1 MQVGYISDNLDYDP
15 NDPNDSAYILNPF
28 NSYLTPVYSERNST
42 SYVTYELTD
51 YIYEIKE
58 KATTKTLDG
67 YDFKN
72 SIAIS
77 CYDYALNES
86 TFQIPLP
93 DDITE
98 FYFTES
104 ELVLSEN
111 EVFTLE
117 PKSYPGTEWSEFLV
131 YNVWDNDVVNVVG
144 NKLVAVGK
152 GETTV
157 AVQNPTTG
165 DYVYLD
171 VRVLGEGDPGYQYY
185 DKPVAEEF
193 TLVSYETLKAYYN
206 VSTDE
211 RDIGTTGSITTFN
224 GRQSLKMFPSESV
237 GINYRL
243 MAYFPNDTEIRVES
257 SNTDIVEI
265 EIVDGKVIVTAK
277 AEGYGSVTLSV
288 YLDGQMTYYSETV
301 DIEVKDPYITSGPS
315 LKHYFG
321 LGGVVTFPDRL
332 DLTDIAAFAFSN
344 YDWVAKG
351 ENDEISE
358 EEPAET
364 KQWFIGEDTITK
376 VIIPEGVKTIGA
388 YAFAN
393 LTALEEIVLP
403 STIQS
408 IEYGAFYNCVS
419 LTKVTGIENVQLIN
433 KAAFYNCPIEGKLDL
448 SGAYAVSDNAFAINT
463 SDTDLLTTIS
473 AKFVDS
479 KGNSTHPKM
488 TVIKKDGKITG
499 YRWNLAGI
507 TEVTLPDTL
516 KSIGAYTFTNQYKLE
531 KVSVAADSVKLGQ
544 YVFSGCLAL
553 KDIDIN
559 SQVIPS
565 GAFFGCYSLT
575 NFKIGPSVAVIGEYA
590 FHQTSI
596 ESFTV
601 DKDNKTFAA
610 QADGAYLISADGTT
624 LLMVAPKTSSTFEL
638 LGSSVYKIGD
648 AAFSGNLFVTSAII
662 PTVTEVGEYAFADC
676 EKLTSVSLGVLD
688 VIGDWAFA
696 NTAISA
702 VPVFSPNLKK
712 IGAYSF
718 AYSNITEVYIPEG
731 MEIGEAAFAECVKL
745 ATVVI
750 ADNVVIGAS
759 AFMTDPY
766 CQIHQH
772 LDTNY
777 NVNDYSYIDMDTGVR
792 VYYFNFKSALTTL
805 TIGDN
810 VKIGDGAFYYASDL
824 VEVTLG
830 SGAYIGNSAF
840 YNAQSLTTVHGLSEA
855 IYIGDFAF
863 SGDSFVVYAD
873 ASLADGTEYI
883 KNNSYIL
890 KYFSAPLTSVDI
902 SSATYVGERAFHY
915 CDQLTTVVLN
925 PELSS
930 IGTYA
935 FANCDKLT
943 SINIENVK
951 YIGECAFAETGLVS
965 VDISGAKT
973 VGEYA
978 FAYCP
983 ALVEITFGKSC
994 ELVAEG
1000 AFASSK
1006 KLATVNNLNYV
1017 SNIESYAFAYTAI
1030 TNIDLSGAISLGDQ
1044 VFIKENFTNID
1055 LKLGNVLNKIGD
1067 NPFAMCIIDLEDM
1080 KRTVKTDTFNG
1091 RPIYSETY
1099 SYDISENVRIID
1111 GSIYA
1116 VVPAGLE
1123 LITYIGDAARVKVA
1137 DGTVRIS
1144 SYAFA
1149 GSSVADVT
1157 FPYTLEAIGHKAF
1170 YGCTNLSSV
1179 TFASYKAPILEE
1191 EYDAEYFES
1200 YDHIPTIGEFKYSYI
1215 LYNGKTET
1223 RIIKGLGFIPYYAWG
1238 AAARPSNV
1246 FYGANFKDY
1255 IGHVDGN
1262 IAMIRPVNG
1271 TGYDTFVYAQYF
1283 DYVKDGAQ
1291 AADDVT
1297 LNAVNAIQKLAA
1309 INRIN
1314 LTHEEL
1320 VKAAREAYNK
1330 IATAEQRALI
1340 STWLTDDGSQSL
1352 EAVLTSAERRIE
1364 ALKSAQNMIV
1374 PEDDLDEAVEEDNYV
1389 WVWITVS
1396 VMLVGGV
1403 LAVVVIREKDK
1414 KKAGK
1419 TEDEDEEEW

>member
-1 MQVGYISDNLDYDP
+1 
-15 NDPNDSAYILNPF
+15 
-28 NSYLTPVYSERNST
+28 
-42 SYVTYELTD
+42 
-51 YIYEIKE
+51 
-58 KATTKTLDG
+58 
-67 YDFKN
+67 
-72 SIAIS
+72 
-77 CYDYALNES
+77 
-86 TFQIPLP
+86 
-93 DDITE
+93 
-98 FYFTES
+98 
-104 ELVLSEN
+104 
-111 EVFTLE
+111 
-117 PKSYPGTEWSEFLV
+117 
-131 YNVWDNDVVNVVG
+131 
-144 NKLVAVGK
+144 
-152 GETTV
+152 
-157 AVQNPTTG
+157 
-165 DYVYLD
+165 
-171 VRVLGEGDPGYQYY
+171 
-185 DKPVAEEF
+185 
-193 TLVSYETLKAYYN
+193 
-206 VSTDE
+206 
-211 RDIGTTGSITTFN
+211 
-224 GRQSLKMFPSESV
+224 MFPSESV

-243 MAYFPNDTEIRVES
+243 MAYFPSSTEIRVES
-257 SNTDIVEI
+257 SNSDIVEI
-265 EIVDGKVIVTAK
+265 EIVNGKVIVTAK
-277 AEGYGSVTLSV
+277 AEGYGSVTLNV
-288 YLDGQMTYYSETV
+288 YLDGQMTYYSETI

-321 LGGVVTFPDRL
+321 LGGVVIFPDRL
-332 DLTDIAAFAFSN
+332 ELTDIGAFAFSN

-376 VIIPEGVKTIGA
+376 IIIPEGVKTIGA

-408 IEYGAFYNCVS
+408 IEYGAFYNCIS

-433 KAAFYNCPIEGKLDL
+433 KAAFYNCPIQGKLDL

-463 SDTDLLTTIS
+463 SDTDLLSTIS
-473 AKFVDS
+473 PKFVDS

-488 TVIKKDGKITG
+488 TTVKDKDGAVVG

-516 KSIGAYTFTNQYKLE
+516 KSIGAYTFANQYKLE
-531 KVSVAADSVKLGQ
+531 KVSVAADSVKLGK
-544 YVFSGCLAL
+544 YVFSGCIAL

-565 GAFFGCYSLT
+565 GAFFGCYSLRS
-575 NFKIGPSVAVIGEYA
+575 FKIGASVGVIGEYA

-601 DKDNKTFAA
+601 DANNKTFAA

-624 LLMVAPKTSSTFEL
+624 LLMVAPKISSTFEL
-638 LGSSVYKIGD
+638 IGSSVYKIGN
-648 AAFSGNLFVTSAII
+648 AAFSGNLNVTTVNI

-676 EKLTSVSLGVLD
+676 ERLTSVSLGVLD
-688 VIGDWAFA
+688 VIGDWSFA
-696 NTAISA
+696 NTSLSTI
-702 VPVFSPNLKK
+702 PVFSPNLNK

-731 MEIGEAAFAECVKL
+731 MVIGEAAFAECVKL
-745 ATVVI
+745 TTVQI

-766 CQIHQH
+766 CEIHQH
-772 LDTNY
+772 LETEYD
-777 NVNDYSYIDMDTGVR
+777 VNKYSYIDMQTGVR
-792 VYYFNFKSALTTL
+792 VYYFNFMSALTSL
-805 TIGDN
+805 TIGNN
-810 VKIGDGAFYYASDL
+810 VVIGDGAFYYASDL

-840 YNAQSLTTVHGLSEA
+840 YNAQSLTTVNGLSEA
-855 IYIGDFAF
+855 LYIGDFAF
-863 SGDSFVVYAD
+863 SGDSFVVYSD
-873 ASLADGTEYI
+873 PSLAKETVYI
-883 KNNSYIL
+883 KDNSYIL

-915 CDQLTTVVLN
+915 CEQLTTVVLN
-925 PELSS
+925 PELSY
-930 IGTYA
+930 IGSYA

-943 SINIENVK
+943 SINLERVK
-951 YIGECAFAETGLVS
+951 HIGECAFAETGLVS
-965 VDISGAKT
+965 VDLSGAKT
-973 VGEYA
+973 IGEYA

-983 ALVEITFGKSC
+983 ALVEVTLGKSC
-994 ELVAEG
+994 ELISEG

-1017 SNIESYAFAYTAI
+1017 SNMESYAFAYTAI
-1030 TNIDLSGAISLGDQ
+1030 TNIDISGAISLGDQ
-1044 VFIKENFTNID
+1044 VFIKENFTNVDI
-1055 LKLGNVLNKIGD
+1055 KLGNVLNSIGD

-1080 KRTVKTDTFNG
+1080 KRVVKTDTFNG
-1091 RPIYSETY
+1091 KPIYSETY
-1099 SYDISENVRIID
+1099 SYDISENVRVID

-1123 LITYIGDAARVKVA
+1123 LITYIGDAARVKVV

-1157 FPYTLEAIGHKAF
+1157 FPYTLESIGHKAF
-1170 YGCTNLSSV
+1170 YGCTALASV

-1200 YDHIPTIGEFKYSYI
+1200 YEHIPTIGEFEYTYI
-1215 LYNGKTET
+1215 LYSGKTET
-1223 RIIKGLGFIPYYAWG
+1223 RIIKGLGFVPYYAWG

-1271 TGYDTFVYAQYF
+1271 VGYDTFIYAQYF

-1297 LNAVNAIQKLAA
+1297 LNAVNAIKKLAA

-1374 PEDDLDEAVEEDNYV
+1374 PEDDLDESTEESSLV
-1389 WVWITVS
+1389 WVWIIIS
-1396 VMLVGGV
+1396 VMLVGGI
-1403 LAVVVIREKDK
+1403 LAVAVIRYKDK
-1414 KKAGK
+1414 KKV
-1419 TEDEDEEEW
+1419 EIDEDEEEEW